1 MRARLTFTTTLV
13 AAAVA
18 IGLAVGTP
26 AAADSHT
33 NEAAVAEQITPG
45 IEYSTHTT
53 STSHGTA
60 RVHLLTVDLTE
71 PGIGLGLLNAGKVA
85 KTGVMTSL
93 ADRVGAVA
101 GVNGDFFNIGETGA
115 PVGPAIL
122 EGKHLKGGVPGKQRH
137 GPSLPPGTSNDD
149 VFAVTDAGV
158 PVVTSLAVDGKAT
171 GPDGTFE
178 LQGLNQYAIT
188 VDGVGVFDAEW
199 GTASRKRAT
208 CGTDDNRNAPCSTR
222 SREVEIVDG
231 VVTRVATAPGS
242 GQIADDA
249 VVLVA
254 RDDGVD
260 HLTGLS
266 KGDPIDVDYRLS
278 SPDGATLTTA
288 IGAMPIILDGD
299 HLQLDDKASTL
310 APRTAVGISA
320 DGSTVYLVAVDGRS
334 SSSVGATLK
343 SLAQIMTTLGAHDA
357 VNLDGGGSTTLVARK
372 PGNTATS
379 IRNSPSDGSQR
390 SISTGLGVFYSG

>member
-18 IGLAVGTP
+18 IGLMVGTP
-26 AAADSHT
+26 AAADPHT
-33 NEAAVAEQITPG
+33 SEAAIAERITPG
-45 IEYSTHTT
+45 IEYSTYTT

-71 PGIGLGLLNAGKVA
+71 PGISLGLLNAGKVA

-93 ADRVGAVA
+93 ADRVGAAA

-122 EGKHLKGGVPGKQRH
+122 NGTDLKGGVPGKQRH

-149 VFAVTDAGV
+149 VFGVTDGGV

-171 GPDGTFE
+171 GPDGAFE

-188 VDGVGVFDAEW
+188 VNGVGVFDAEW

-208 CGTDDNRNAPCSTR
+208 CGTDDDRKAPCSKRT
-222 SREVEIVDG
+222 REVEIVDG

-242 GQIADDA
+242 GQIAADA
-249 VVLVA
+249 TVLVA
-254 RDDGVD
+254 REDGVD
-260 HLTGLS
+260 HLAGLS
-266 KGDPIDVDYRLS
+266 EGDFVDVDYRLS

-288 IGAMPIILDGD
+288 IGAMPIILDGG
-299 HLQLDDKASTL
+299 HLQLDDSSGTL
-310 APRTAVGISA
+310 APRTAAGISA
-320 DGSTVYLVAVDGRS
+320 DGTTVYLVVVDGRS

-343 SLAQIMTTLGAHDA
+343 SLAQIMTAVGSHDA
-357 VNLDGGGSTTLVARK
+357 VNFDGGGSTTLVARK
-372 PGNTATS
+372 PGNTSTS

-390 SISTGLGVFYSG
+390 AISTGLGVFYAG

>member
-1 MRARLTFTTTLV
+1 MRARPSFTTTLV

-18 IGLAVGTP
+18 IGLTVATP
-26 AAADSHT
+26 AAADPRT
-33 NEAAVAEQITPG
+33 GEVTVAEQVTPG
-45 IEYSTHTT
+45 IEYSTYST
-53 STSHGTA
+53 STRHGTA
-60 RVHLLTVDLTE
+60 RVHLLTVDLTQ
-71 PGIGLGLLNAGKVA
+71 PGISLGLLNAGKVA
-85 KTGVMTSL
+85 RTGVMTSL
-93 ADRVGAVA
+93 ADRVGAAA

-122 EGKHLKGGVPGKQRH
+122 DGKDLKGGVPGRQRY
-137 GPSLPPGTSNDD
+137 GPSLPPGTSNND
-149 VFAVTDAGV
+149 VFGVTDAGV
-158 PVVTSLAVDGKAT
+158 PTVTSLSVDGKAT
-171 GPDGTFE
+171 SAAGTFE

-208 CGTDDNRNAPCSTR
+208 CGTDDDRNAPCSSRT
-222 SREVEIVDG
+222 REVEIVDG
-231 VVTRVATAPGS
+231 VVTRVSTAPGS

-249 VVLVA
+249 TVLVA

-260 HLTGLS
+260 HLAGLS
-266 KGDPIDVDYRLS
+266 EGDAVDVDYRLS
-278 SPDGATLTTA
+278 TPDGSTLTTA
-288 IGAMPIILDGD
+288 IGGMPIILDGD
-299 HLQLDDKASTL
+299 HLQLDDSAGTL
-310 APRTAVGISA
+310 APRTAAGISA
-320 DGSTVYLVAVDGRS
+320 DGSTVYLAAVDGRA

-357 VNLDGGGSTTLVARK
+357 VNFDGGGSTTLVARK

-390 SISTGLGVFYSG
+390 SVSTGLGVFYTG